1 MTLTLANYLLTL
13 PCEFSVPTEQGFFML
28 IDPNSK
34 SSKDTQPE
42 PKQPEKA
49 EGEEKLVDPNK
60 LSEEEQMAL
69 YEEDL
74 KDSDWGHQPC

>member
-1 MTLTLANYLLTL
+1 
-13 PCEFSVPTEQGFFML
+13 ML

-34 SSKDTQPE
+34 SPKNSEIE
-42 PKQPEKA
+42 PKQSEKA
-49 EGEEKLVDPNK
+49 QGEEKPVDPNK

-74 KDSDWGHQPC
+74 KESDWGHQPC

>member
-1 MTLTLANYLLTL
+1 
-13 PCEFSVPTEQGFFML
+13 L

-34 SSKDTQPE
+34 SPKDSQPGY
-42 PKQPEKA
+42 KQSEKA
-49 EGEEKLVDPNK
+49 AVEEKPADPNE